1 MRASLGGYV
10 IERDVVY
17 PASEESMS
25 ETKQRQVD
33 RARTAI
39 FSAQRDH
46 QDSLERLRTVQAQVS
61 KTEVAFDKAVSELA
75 VLALKPAEPAP
86 DPLPSTR
93 ALDGLVAQLLHK
105 YGISG
110 SAAACERAIRDAY
123 HQGRKDEEQ
132 SRQAAAEG
140 SKAAP

>member
-86 DPLPSTR
+86 DPLPHTPS
-93 ALDGLVAQLLHK
+93 LESFVAQLMNR
-105 YGISG
+105 YGLAG
-110 SAAACERAIRDAY
+110 ALAVRQAILDAY
-123 HQGRKDEEQ
+123 HQGRKDEER
-132 SRQAAAEG
+132 SRQEASEG